1 MSMLALLIAAAVAQ
15 PGRDPTL
22 LHRDPGPIVAAKEQ
36 EQEAALRRMLE
47 LGGSPAEQAEALARL
62 AGLLRS
68 RGLALSLRAQADA
81 DQGNEVAAV
90 RDRRAAAD
98 ARAEAVARHRE
109 LLNKYPPAPRTDE
122 ALYFPAASLPT
133 SGGDVNKVQLARE
146 ARRDYVLAYSRTGS
160 PDSAKDEFARKFGVQ
175 PGLRM
180 LEQYGKLLF
189 DTGRDPESQLV
200 HRQLLALHADA
211 PAAA

>member
-22 LHRDPGPIVAAKEQ
+22 LHRDPGTIVAAKEQ

-68 RGLALSLRAQADA
+68 RGLALSIRAQAEA
-81 DQGNEVAAV
+81 DQGNEAAAA

-98 ARAEAVARHRE
+98 ARAEAVARYRE
-109 LLNKYPPAPRTDE
+109 LLNKYPRAPRTDE
-122 ALYFPAASLPT
+122 ALYFLADSLQE
-133 SGGDVNKVQLARE
+133 SGRDRE
-146 ARRDYVLAYSRTGS
+146 ARRDYVLAYSRTGR
-160 PDSAKDEFARKFGVQ
+160 PDSAKEEFARKFGVQ

-211 PAAA
+211 P